1 MKKTLI
7 ALALMSIA
15 GTAAAKNIEVQA
27 DVYSG
32 KEFVKT
38 YKAVVAEGA
47 STEFKDKDVATR
59 FESKPVPS
67 TDAKTPSAAEQSA
80 ETGLS
85 LKMTPRVLSSGK
97 ILIDAAYT
105 LTTAGTAKVMHD
117 GVEKEEPVTRIR
129 SSGSQVVVNETAGKP
144 GEFSSQ
150 LGPLVITFSA
160 KEVL

>member
-15 GTAAAKNIEVQA
+15 GTAAAKTFEVQA

-38 YKAVVAEGA
+38 YKAVVADGA
-47 STEFKDKDVATR
+47 STEFKDKEVATR
-59 FESKPVPS
+59 FGSDPVASTEVKPPS
-67 TDAKTPSAAEQSA
+67 VTGQSA
-80 ETGLS
+80 EPGLS
-85 LKMTPRVLSSGK
+85 LKMTPRSLSSGK
-97 ILIDAAYT
+97 TLIDAAYT
-105 LTTAGTAKVMHD
+105 LTTAGTITVMHN
-117 GVEKEEPVTRIR
+117 GVETVEPVTHIR
-129 SSGSQVVVNETAGKP
+129 SSGSQVVVNETMGKP

-150 LGPLVITFSA
+150 LGPLVISFSA

>member
-1 MKKTLI
+1 M
-7 ALALMSIA
+7 
-15 GTAAAKNIEVQA
+15 
-27 DVYSG
+27 
-32 KEFVKT
+32 
-38 YKAVVAEGA
+38 
-47 STEFKDKDVATR
+47 KDKPWSPFGSKSVALT
-59 FESKPVPS
+59 E
-67 TDAKTPSAAEQSA
+67 AKTASAPGQSA
-80 ETGLS
+80 EQTAEPGLS

-105 LTTAGTAKVMHD
+105 LTTAGTAKVVHD

-150 LGPLVITFSA
+150 LGDLVITFSA